1 MSHKFF
7 LVPTKHP
14 IPRFLLGLQNAE
26 VREMMRKSNEKQ
38 SRLIRKKKKKSWLT
52 VGSYYE

>member
-38 SRLIRKKKKKSWLT
+38 SRLIRKKKKKELAHSGFVL
-52 VGSYYE
+52 